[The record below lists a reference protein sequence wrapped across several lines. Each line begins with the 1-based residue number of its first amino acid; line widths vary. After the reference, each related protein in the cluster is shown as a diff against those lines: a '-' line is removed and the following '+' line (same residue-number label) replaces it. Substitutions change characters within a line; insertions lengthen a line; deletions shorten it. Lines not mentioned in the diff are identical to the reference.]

1 MSSSVVV
8 LETKAARV
16 SLARPVH
23 ARTHNFLE
31 TPVTQA
37 KRGSFVNCPQPRSIF
52 SLYVLFCLCRP
63 CNVAPENYF
72 FQMPK
77 LVILSV
83 VSGMILFRREAFST
97 NEARYFEKN
106 EKVYINKL
114 IY

>member
-16 SLARPVH
+16 SLAPPVQS
-23 ARTHNFLE
+23 RTRTLE

-97 NEARYFEKN
+97 KEARHFEKN

>member
-16 SLARPVH
+16 SLAPPVQS
-23 ARTHNFLE
+23 RTRTLE
-31 TPVTQA
+31 TPATQA
-37 KRGSFVNCPQPRSIF
+37 KRGSFFNCPQPRSIF

-63 CNVAPENYF
+63 CDVAPENYF

-97 NEARYFEKN
+97 KEARYFEKN